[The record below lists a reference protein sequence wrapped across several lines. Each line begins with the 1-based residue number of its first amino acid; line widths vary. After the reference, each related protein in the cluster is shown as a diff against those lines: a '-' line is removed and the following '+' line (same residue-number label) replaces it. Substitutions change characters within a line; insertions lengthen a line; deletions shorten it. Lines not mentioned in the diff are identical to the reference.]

1 LARRRR
7 IAVVQTNNIP
17 NFVVWTAA
25 GVRRHGTGVILDI
38 HDPVPELFESK
49 FSGMRGARL
58 TVRALRWEERV
69 SARHAD
75 LVLCV
80 HDPHRELTERHGVQ
94 ANTLRVV
101 LNTAD
106 ERLFPVQLP
115 RASSPFVVY
124 HGTVAARMGLDVLV
138 RAMALLRK
146 TGRDVG
152 GAIWGD
158 GDAVHGLQT
167 LRDELGLQDVLEIP
181 GRRFRPEELLPRL
194 ERVGIE
200 VVPMRRDVFTDH
212 MLPTKLIEAV
222 RLGIP
227 SIVTW
232 TPTVARYFPEN
243 TVWYIRDFA
252 PQPLATSLAA
262 VLDQPAEARLRASAA
277 QRLPIARGWQE
288 REEEYV
294 RTVEEV
300 ATLGRTR

>member
-1 LARRRR
+1 
-7 IAVVQTNNIP
+7 
-17 NFVVWTAA
+17 
-25 GVRRHGTGVILDI
+25 
-38 HDPVPELFESK
+38 
-49 FSGMRGARL
+49 
-58 TVRALRWEERV
+58 
-69 SARHAD
+69 
-75 LVLCV
+75 
-80 HDPHRELTERHGVQ
+80 
-94 ANTLRVV
+94 
-101 LNTAD
+101 
-106 ERLFPVQLP
+106 
-115 RASSPFVVY
+115 
-124 HGTVAARMGLDVLV
+124 
-138 RAMALLRK
+138 
-146 TGRDVG
+146 
-152 GAIWGD
+152 
-158 GDAVHGLQT
+158 
-167 LRDELGLQDVLEIP
+167 
-181 GRRFRPEELLPRL
+181 
-194 ERVGIE
+194 
-200 VVPMRRDVFTDH
+200 MRRDVFTDH